1 MHLHEKPSGNEW
13 TALAHIITAVI
24 GAGVLLLPWS
34 IAQLGWIAG
43 PIIILCFASVT
54 LISAFL
60 LCNCHELTDQH
71 GKIAYTHGSYLDAVQ
86 SILGNKNAWFCRFF
100 VSINSIKLG
109 ILYTITSALSI
120 RSTKW
125 LCIVAAFMSLT
136 YSSIGSGL
144 SLEKV
149 IDNGEIKGGIG
160 GWPSPTAAK
169 KVWPVAQALGNIA
182 FAFPFS
188 IIILEIQ
195 DTLKESTEKATMK
208 KASIMAVCI
217 STIFYLCCG
226 GFGYAAFGT
235 ETPGNLLAGFGFYE
249 PYWLLDFAN
258 ACIAV
263 QLCGGYQVFS
273 QSLYAITEKWLLK
286 KLPQNHFFVRD
297 YNLKAFRFSF
307 LRVIFR
313 TTYVAIITG
322 IAILFPYLNQVVGV
336 AGAITFWPIVVY
348 FPVEMYLK
356 QKKIESW
363 TTKKIVLRT
372 QLCDVELS
380 LMAMVR
386 LSFLRVIFRSS
397 YVGVITGI
405 AILVPYFNQ
414 VVGVAGAINFWPIV
428 VYFPVE
434 MYLKRKKIG

>member
-1 MHLHEKPSGNEW
+1 M
-13 TALAHIITAVI
+13 AHIITAVI
-24 GAGVLLLPWS
+24 GSGVLLLPWS

-43 PIIILCFASVT
+43 PIIMLCFAFVT

-60 LCNCHELTDQH
+60 LCNCYELRDQH
-71 GKIAYTHGSYLDAVQ
+71 GKITYTHGSYLDAVQ
-86 SILGNKNAWFCRFF
+86 SILAGNINAWFCRFF

-109 ILYTITSALSI
+109 IVYTITFALSI
-120 RSTKW
+120 SAIRKSNCYHNEGHKAECQYSNTKY
-125 LCIVAAFMSLT
+125 M
-136 YSSIGSGL
+136 
-144 SLEKV
+144 
-149 IDNGEIKGGIG
+149 
-160 GWPSPTAAK
+160 
-169 KVWPVAQALGNIA
+169 
-182 FAFPFS
+182 
-188 IIILEIQ
+188 IIFGVVQTNKQTMWQTVQLKTSKHVK

-273 QSLYAITEKWLLK
+273 QPWYAITEKWLLK

-356 QKKIESW
+356 QKRIESW
-363 TTKKIVLRT
+363 TTEKILLRMYT
-372 QLCDVELS
+372 YVCLVVILFALVGS
-380 LMAMVR
+380 VRGLIIAR
-386 LSFLRVIFRSS
+386 LS
-397 YVGVITGI
+397 
-405 AILVPYFNQ
+405 
-414 VVGVAGAINFWPIV
+414 
-428 VYFPVE
+428 
-434 MYLKRKKIG
+434 